1 MTLEDL
7 EEFQSELSSLMEL
20 HEVPGLG
27 VVLATS
33 ERVIWA
39 GGLGVANKEGG
50 QRVTER
56 TVFRIGSISK
66 SLVALSAMIL
76 VEEAKLDLQSPLR
89 ELAPEI
95 RFQNRWAEE
104 HPVRI
109 LHLMEHTTGW
119 DDLAL
124 REYSHNVEPPISLRE
139 GLAFDPHSRTSRWPP
154 GQSMS
159 YCNSGP
165 AVAAYVIGKLAGQD
179 YEEFVRER
187 IFDPLKMPHT
197 SFRAEGEV
205 KERLARGYKEGEPV
219 EYWNLLQRPSGAIN
233 TTPKEF
239 ANYLRL
245 FLREGELD
253 GVRLVKPE
261 SIDRMMEARSPR
273 AVRSGAEQWY
283 GLHLVRYCSGGQV
296 WYGHSGRLDGYL
308 ADMAWCPELDV
319 GYAFMINT
327 STGEGFSKLRKEF
340 RRFLVKGQNPRK
352 LPSVPE
358 IEVEVLAS
366 YAGYYQAVMPRRER
380 RRFLAPFW
388 GMVQVEAVDAG
399 LKLTALNGWKRE
411 ARKLLPL
418 SDRVFRR
425 PKDHLASAVFFDG
438 EDEGRASFS
447 ISSEYQRVPKALV
460 WTRWIL
466 AGTALILMA
475 TTIPFALI
483 WVPRLVFG
491 RRLREEPFLS
501 VRVLPLICTLSF
513 VACLAIL
520 SEGQSDEIGNFGRM
534 SPWSLGFFVST
545 LFFAISAAAGLGVAF
560 SAKRSSIRRG
570 VRWHSL
576 LVASAQTMLAFYLA
590 YWGLLGLRSWV

>member
-1 MTLEDL
+1 MALETL

-20 HEVPGLG
+20 HEVPGMGL
-27 VVLATS
+27 VLATS

-39 GGLGVANKEGG
+39 GGLGVANKESG
-50 QRVTER
+50 QRVTEG
-56 TVFRIGSISK
+56 TVFRIGAISK

-76 VEEAKLDLQSPLR
+76 VEEAKLDLQLPLR

-104 HPVRI
+104 HPVRM

-119 DDLAL
+119 DDWAL
-124 REYSHNVEPPISLRE
+124 REYAHNVEPPISLRE
-139 GLAFDPHSRTSRWPP
+139 GLVFDPRSRTSRWPP

-165 AVAAYVIGKLAGQD
+165 AVAAYVIGKLAEQD

-219 EYWNLLQRPSGAIN
+219 DYWNLLQRPSGSIN

-327 STGEGFSKLRKEF
+327 STGGGFSKLRKEF
-340 RRFLVKGQNPRK
+340 RRFLSKGQDPRK

-366 YAGYYQAVMPRRER
+366 YAGYYQEVTPRRER

-388 GMVQVEAVDAG
+388 GMVQVEAVTDG

-411 ARKLLPL
+411 AGKLLPL

-447 ISSEYQRVPKALV
+447 ISSEYERVPKVLV

-475 TTIPFALI
+475 TTIPFAVI

-501 VRVLPLICTLSF
+501 VRVLPLICTLSL
-513 VACLAIL
+513 VACVVIL
-520 SEGQSDEIGNFGRM
+520 SEGQSDEGNFGRM
-534 SPWSLGFFVST
+534 SLWSLGFFVST
-545 LFFAISAAAGLGVAF
+545 LFFAISAAAGLGVTF

-576 LVASAQTMLAFYLA
+576 LVASAQTMLSFYLA
-590 YWGLLGLRSWV
+590 YWGLIGLRSWV